1 MAATKVLLLYSA
13 LLVLALNWW
22 QSESKTLSKEVSPDG
37 SREKRFL
44 VDPLSVMGLVV
55 SVASAIQGVV
65 CTFTDVC
72 GSDEVSQKLEALETK
87 LDAIESDV
95 KSIKKDVEEIWE
107 ESKRKWYFDHIEYIV
122 KMRADVILHLKNG
135 INSTFASDTRQ
146 QFINEVLGGPGKDE
160 YVVKALFHIPT
171 LVTREQLLKHYFDV
185 KVQNGE
191 STYQAAKLTWKFIKK
206 LFRYQ
211 EDGYASVV
219 LAASMKYKNDK
230 ESYDQLMSQVCTWWS
245 KSRDPD
251 YKKFCAQFVK
261 DPNSQ
266 YRRKI
271 QEDYIFGWRDP
282 HLFPVKQVQ
291 TDCSKHKDSDGLH
304 YAAGYLFVSQP
315 AASKILI
322 VNRDNLD
329 IVHTISL
336 PGSECG
342 GSCHPFDISIHA
354 EHKVMAVAAHSQ
366 AKGGDSYVMMYN
378 IKGDLTEPSGLTIE
392 HYYTMF
398 QLFEPEGSEPDV
410 RSVAFC
416 GNRFAYADYNGA
428 IYNWRMRWGGS
439 NPEPIVRERYD
450 WYIDRTH
457 NTIRGNIHY
466 LGCSTSGTSWVV
478 ASTGAIRSDEGV
490 GAVPADTSVPSVNV
504 ILSDIADIVVTAKSW
519 VENVGDG
526 RSRMNIVK
534 GVAMDSKRN
543 LFYSAV
549 QWYGNSV
556 SGIYQRTYD
565 AKRRFIREWDH
576 RDSSA
581 PKVEIFDMAVDES
594 GFLFVVQK
602 DGSGGK
608 CLHKYDH
615 EIDLEDIHVN

>member
-1 MAATKVLLLYSA
+1 MAATKILLLYSV

-22 QSESKTLSKEVSPDG
+22 QSESKTLTKDVSPDG
-37 SREKRFL
+37 SREKRFV

-55 SVASAIQGVV
+55 SVASTIQGVV

-72 GSDEVSQKLEALETK
+72 GSDEVTQKLDALETK

-107 ESKRKWYFDHIEYIV
+107 ESKRKWYFKHIEYIV
-122 KMRADVILHLKNG
+122 NMRKKVIRDLKKKESSG
-135 INSTFASDTRQ
+135 LDKDRRQ
-146 QFINEVLGGPGKDE
+146 RFINEVLGGAGNDE
-160 YVVKALFHIPT
+160 YVEKALFHIPA

-185 KVQNGE
+185 KVQNGV
-191 STYQAAKLTWKFIKK
+191 SAYQAAKLTWKFIRK

-245 KSRDPD
+245 KSRDPE
-251 YKKFCAQFVK
+251 YKKFCSKFVRN
-261 DPNSQ
+261 PNTKF
-266 YRRKI
+266 RRTM
-271 QEDYIFGWRDP
+271 QEDYIIVWRDLF
-282 HLFPVKQVQ
+282 LFPAQQVQ
-291 TDCSKHKDSDGLH
+291 TDCSKYKDSDGLH

-329 IVHTISL
+329 IIHTISL

-366 AKGGDSYVMMYN
+366 AKGGDSYVMMYS

-398 QLFEPEGSEPDV
+398 QLFEPGGSKPDV

-416 GNRFAYADYNGA
+416 GNRFAYADYKGA

-439 NPEPIVRERYD
+439 NPEPNLWNRYD
-450 WYIDRTH
+450 WYVDRFH
-457 NTIRGNIHY
+457 NSIRGNILY

-478 ASTGAIRSDEGV
+478 ARTRNGNSAV
-490 GAVPADTSVPSVNV
+490 GAVPADTSAQSSDV
-504 ILSDIADIVVTAKSW
+504 IFKGIADTVVMREDW
-519 VENVGDG
+519 NNYRDR
-526 RSRMNIVK
+526 RSRMDTIK
-534 GVAMDSKRN
+534 GIAMDSERN

-549 QWYGNSV
+549 QWYGDGV
-556 SGIYQRTYD
+556 SGIYQHTNNP
-565 AKRRFIREWDH
+565 KRRFIREWDH
-576 RDSSA
+576 REPA
-581 PKVEIFDMAVDES
+581 QKVDIFGMAVDES

-602 DGSGGK
+602 DGTSGK
-608 CLHKYDH
+608 CLHKYDYK
-615 EIDLEDIHVN
+615 IDLEDIHV